1 MSILSTFKK
10 YKDYILTENGYQ
22 LSSRWTK
29 SDAVVMGDGTDDTN
43 TLESNLGAIKGI
55 TSDLACEDT
64 NVAASMSA
72 VGAALGGFSF
82 TTQDSKDGYMKDGEF
97 HPFGNPYLRYNEDT
111 GYIQALT
118 TSGEWRNVF
127 YTENLP
133 MTCLYLF
140 NNGMLLESLSGLT
153 NLTYAYGT
161 RNYVIED
168 NMLCPYAK
176 GAGSYNAYGGF
187 ITNAPI
193 DLSEYNEL
201 HVIAHVNAGTLSFDF
216 IGSKNTAA
224 PTSKLA
230 NYITST
236 TDVEVTVDISE
247 LSGEYY
253 FRSSIIGYGNST
265 TYKGYISQIFLL

>member
-1 MSILSTFKK
+1 MFKDGRLRTGPFTRK
-10 YKDYILTENGYQ
+10 IKGCIQIVFTICNYIVCSNSSYILISYFKIYDHDFF
-22 LSSRWTK
+22 LSFLLN
-29 SDAVVMGDGTDDTN
+29 TN
-43 TLESNLGAIKGI
+43 
-55 TSDLACEDT
+55 
-64 NVAASMSA
+64 
-72 VGAALGGFSF
+72 LGGFSF
-82 TTQDSKDGYMKDGEF
+82 ATVDNEDGYYKGDGEF

-253 FRSSIIGYGNST
+253 FRSSIIGSGNST
-265 TYKGYISQIFLL
+265 TYKGYISQIFLS